1 MATGTLF
8 ERGLFTLLSTTPPL
22 KALLGKRWF
31 PVELPQAPKYPAGT
45 YKVVSAPR
53 EYTHDGPA
61 GLVRARIQL
70 DLYATTY
77 DGVRALKEALL
88 AVLGGAQVDV
98 EVPDTGSPATVV
110 EIQGAFC
117 LNESDGTE
125 SGLED
130 SGPKGIR
137 RKRLDFAVT
146 YVEK

>member
-1 MATGTLF
+1 MATGTRF
-8 ERGLFTLLSTTPPL
+8 ERAMFVLLSTTPPL
-22 KALLGKRWF
+22 KSVTGKRAF
-31 PVELPQAPKYPAGT
+31 PLELPQAPKYPALV
-45 YKVVSAPR
+45 YRVVSAPR

-61 GLVRARIQL
+61 GLVRARVQV
-70 DLYATTY
+70 DCYAASY
-77 DGVRALKEALL
+77 DAVADLKEALMT
-88 AVLGGAQVDV
+88 VLGGAQVDV
-98 EVPDTGSPATVV
+98 EVPGTGSPATVV

-117 LNESDGTE
+117 LNEGDGTE